1 MGKLININLSGEW
14 IMAWWWCS
22 HHTYI
27 YNYHTGLALG
37 MKVKLKKTCSA
48 SNEYKNVHTI
58 EWNIKIV
65 CVGPK

>member
-22 HHTYI
+22 HHIYI

-48 SNEYKNVHTI
+48 SNEYKN
-58 EWNIKIV
+58 
-65 CVGPK
+65 